1 MKAVRANSLGEALR
15 GFFIDYLPKVRGS
28 SPHTILNYRDS
39 LKLFLLFVAEQKNI
53 SVSELGIEDMGVDET
68 LAFLDHLEEK
78 RHNQTG
84 TRNSRLAAV
93 HSFFRYV
100 AGIYPE
106 ALDQC
111 QRILNIPFKRS
122 AYRMVEYLEYEEIT
136 AVLGSVDRSTRDGR
150 RDYALLSLMFNTG
163 IRVQELIDIKANDLQ
178 LSRPFSV
185 RIFGKGRKERI
196 CPIWPETAKLLRQLL
211 EERGIDERKPVTV
224 FTNHIG
230 HPITRF
236 GVRYLLTKH
245 LSNAV
250 SICPSLEKK
259 RLHPHSMRHSTAI
272 HLLKSGVDLSTIA
285 SWLGHSS
292 VNTTNK
298 YATMD
303 LEMKRQALEKAKPL
317 TDGVPSMGKWK
328 QNPDLLAWL
337 ESL

>member
-1 MKAVRANSLGEALR
+1 MKPVRANELGGALR
-15 GFFIDYLPKVRGS
+15 GFFSEYLPKVRGS
-28 SPHTILNYRDS
+28 SPHTILSYRDS
-39 LKLFLLFVAEQKNI
+39 LKLFLVFLAEQKNI

-68 LAFLDHLEEK
+68 LVFLDYLEEK
-78 RHNQTG
+78 RHNQAG

-111 QRILNIPFKRS
+111 QRILNIPFKRKAS
-122 AYRMVEYLEYEEIT
+122 HTVEYLEYEEIT

-163 IRVQELIDIKANDLQ
+163 GRVQELIDLKANNLQ
-178 LSRPFSV
+178 LSKPFSV

-196 CPIWPETAKLLRQLL
+196 CPIWPETAQLLRRLL
-211 EERGIDERKPVTV
+211 EERGIDERQPATV

-236 GVRYLLTKH
+236 GIRYLLTKH
-245 LSNAV
+245 LRNAAGV
-250 SICPSLEKK
+250 CPSLGKK
-259 RLHPHSMRHSTAI
+259 RLHPHSMRHSTAV

-285 SWLGHSS
+285 NWLGHAS

-303 LEMKRQALEKAKPL
+303 LEMKRHALEKAKPL
-317 TDGVPSMGKWK
+317 TDGIPSLGTWK